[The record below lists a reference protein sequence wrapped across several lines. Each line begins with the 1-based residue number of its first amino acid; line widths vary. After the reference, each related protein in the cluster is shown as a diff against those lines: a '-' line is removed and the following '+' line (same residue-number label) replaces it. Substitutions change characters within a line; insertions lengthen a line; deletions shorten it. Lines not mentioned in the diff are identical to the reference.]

1 MVKPAHMAVR
11 AMKHTAGHLVFVDRK
26 HQELFK
32 PTSFGTEVL
41 SCALQADW
49 EVLPLYTVTQQ
60 PQAVRFKFQFIIV
73 HQAQQRLITV
83 R

>member
-1 MVKPAHMAVR
+1 MVKPAHMAVG
-11 AMKHTAGHLVFVDRK
+11 AVQHTARHLVLVDRK
-26 HQELFK
+26 HQESFK

-49 EVLPLYTVTQQ
+49 EVLPFYTVTQQ
-60 PQAVRFKFQFIIV
+60 PQAARFKFQFIIV